1 MTCKEIADFLMD
13 YLNGE
18 LGEAKRIIF
27 EEHLGDCADCV
38 AYLQSYAM
46 TVKLAH
52 VERETKPNEPP
63 EDLIRAILAARKNP

>member
-13 YLNGE
+13 YLDGE
-18 LGEAKRIIF
+18 LALAKRVIF
-27 EEHLGDCADCV
+27 EEHLGECPACV

-46 TVKLAH
+46 TVKLTH
-52 VERETKPNEPP
+52 VERETKPDEPP